1 MAEGMETSGH
11 YQCATCGE
19 GLNIIGVMQHAEGCE
34 QVLEASDLSQSERA
48 TLMYVE
54 SRLVDQGGELDLE
67 QMNYHDQQN
76 LKLFGA
82 AGILDVEET
91 PPMVNHGGM
100 EVVKFTDA
108 AWDLARDCRQMRAA
122 QHIDDPRVEI
132 GDVPG
137 DLDG

>member
-1 MAEGMETSGH
+1 MSETEGMQTAGG
-11 YQCATCGE
+11 YDCATCGE
-19 GLNIIGVMQHAEGCE
+19 PLNIIGIIQHDCE
-34 QVLEASDLSQSERA
+34 QILSVENLSQGERS
-48 TLMYVE
+48 TLLYVE
-54 SRLVDQGGELDLE
+54 SRLVDQAGELDLE

-108 AWDLARDCRQMRAA
+108 AWDLARDCRKMRAA
-122 QHIDDPRVEI
+122 QY
-132 GDVPG
+132 
-137 DLDG
+137 LDNPEAVLDQDQYGGN